1 MPYYCFTNKESGETV
16 RKFMSVAE
24 MLKYGEKGLSIEG
37 VWYERDIAAEHSRR
51 SSLGAASG
59 WPMKSDAAGV
69 HPADASK
76 AEQASAKIGVPTEYD
91 RKTGQA
97 IFRDR
102 QHRCNF
108 LRANGMHDKSGG
120 YGDG

>member
-1 MPYYCFTNKESGETV
+1 
-16 RKFMSVAE
+16 
-24 MLKYGEKGLSIEG
+24 MLKYASDGISIEG
-37 VWYERDIAAEHSRR
+37 VWYERNIAAEHSRQAKR
-51 SSLGAASG
+51 CSGNG

-69 HPADASK
+69 HPADAPK
-76 AEQASAKIGVPTEYD
+76 AEAASAKSGVPTEYD

-102 QHRCNF
+102 NHRRNF
-108 LRANGMHDKSGG
+108 LRANGMHDKNGG